1 MTECSRKSIEFGGC
15 VGRRLLADFEGGR
28 LTSDGG
34 SFLERAVLERAV
46 LERAVLERAVF
57 QRAVFQRAVFQRAVF
72 QRAACKLGW
81 SSGPTASSSVRCTQI
96 GSKRYAGLSVSSG
109 STKTKPDRSST
120 C

>member
-34 SFLERAVLERAV
+34 SF
-46 LERAVLERAVF
+46 LERAVF